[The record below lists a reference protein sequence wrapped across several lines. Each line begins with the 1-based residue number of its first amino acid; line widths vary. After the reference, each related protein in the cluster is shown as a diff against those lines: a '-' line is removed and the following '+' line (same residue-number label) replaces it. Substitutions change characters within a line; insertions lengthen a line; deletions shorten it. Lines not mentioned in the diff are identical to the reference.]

1 MYLMLEEHSPNQKK
15 NAAEEQNNNGYRY
28 VQIKRREMKRMNKT
42 MKILQIVD
50 ISHTILYD

>member
-1 MYLMLEEHSPNQKK
+1 MLEEHSPNQKK